1 MPQHEFLARHS
12 GVSQEKPES
21 AEKLFNEA
29 WSALKERINHLRS
42 PFELVQA
49 QDVIEAAEE
58 GGNKERRL
66 EELNPV
72 IKYYVSQAKIMQ
84 KISALLD
91 YTEKTS
97 NLDRIKDVKKM
108 WERFE
113 KSEIQPIQDLKA
125 GILHQTTAMHLLR
138 NQGFQIYFPKP
149 IEDVFGGVDYYGT
162 HPQSSQI
169 FLFQVKA
176 NREGTRPIAA
186 KIKEEEIGLPKDAS
200 FKTLRKFSNHLSQ
213 RYQNEFQPIAFF
225 VPRPAQEP
233 KINPLTG
240 KPSQKYLDKFNNI
253 VVL

>member
-1 MPQHEFLARHS
+1 MPSHEFLARRS
-12 GVSQEKPES
+12 EVSQEKPES
-21 AEKLFNEA
+21 AEKLFSEA

-42 PFELVQA
+42 PFELVRA
-49 QDVIEAAEE
+49 QDIIEAAEE
-58 GGNKERRL
+58 GGNKEKRL

-97 NLDRIKDVKKM
+97 NPDRIKDVKKM

-113 KSEIQPIQDLKA
+113 KSEIQPIQNLKA
-125 GILHQTTAMHLLR
+125 GILHQTVAMHLLR

-149 IEDVFGGVDYYGT
+149 IEDVFGKVDLYGI
-162 HPQSSQI
+162 HPESPKI
-169 FLFQVKA
+169 FLFQIKA
-176 NREGTRPIAA
+176 NHEGTRPIAA
-186 KIKEEEIGLPKDAS
+186 KIREGETGLPKDSS
-200 FKTLRKFSNHLSQ
+200 FKNLRKFSEHLSE
-213 RYQNEFQPIAFF
+213 RYQNEFQPIAFL

-233 KINPLTG
+233 EINPLTG